1 MPEVLVVTSDRQRV
15 SALQTSEGEGG
26 RIAAVWTGE
35 WPEGK
40 TPAQNPEGAGAWL
53 RGEWSSAGFT
63 ARSVW
68 VIVPR
73 EEVVLRHL
81 ELPNAPDE
89 ELPDMVRF
97 QAASRSSVP
106 LDQVCLDFIPLAR
119 FEGREGRDVLAATFP
134 KTTIESF
141 QKIVTAADREL
152 VGVSFSSH
160 ALGEWG
166 EQTDRRHAASLPGHE
181 ADATLVL
188 AWGNSRVDLSVVC
201 GRELT
206 FAHSARIP
214 VTEGGDP
221 TSTVLA
227 EVSRTLVA
235 GQRLRPGLRVDHG
248 WLVGGDAL
256 LAQALETR
264 LECAFQLIDP
274 IADHPQAAQLKKLQ
288 GQPIAAALLLGVRH
302 PSITPGLNFLKPR
315 QPPAKRDPRKRQIA
329 VAAAAGLLL
338 AFLGAGGG
346 VLRLQSLDRQIAKLY
361 SEKVERETVVKGGQ
375 PVLNASAT
383 IGDWNLRNINQLQEL
398 VSLEGMMPGDTERP
412 YLSEYVF
419 AVGSGDVLAKIGGE
433 GSARTRD
440 HVEAL
445 FDDLAVKQGYRVAAK
460 QMTISRD
467 PEYQHRYTLDLT
479 VPKKKAEPAKAAA
492 ETGKKS

>member
-1 MPEVLVVTSDRQRV
+1 MSDLLIVTSDRQRV
-15 SALQTSEGEGG
+15 SALQVSEGEGG
-26 RIAAVWTGE
+26 RVAAVWTGE

-40 TPAQNPEGAGAWL
+40 TPAQNPQGAGTWL
-53 RGEWSSAGFT
+53 RGEWLSAGFT
-63 ARSVW
+63 AKSVW

-81 ELPNAPDE
+81 ELPNAPEE

-97 QAASRSSVP
+97 QAATRSTVP
-106 LDQVCLDFIPLAR
+106 LDQACLDFIPLAR
-119 FEGREGRDVLAATFP
+119 FAGREGRDVLAATFP

-141 QKIVTAADREL
+141 RQIVTATDREL

-188 AWGNSRVDLSVVC
+188 AWGASRVDLSVVC

-214 VTEGGDP
+214 IIEGGDP

-248 WLVGGDAL
+248 WLVGGDAV
-256 LAQALETR
+256 LARALETR
-264 LECAFQLIDP
+264 LECRFEPIDP

-288 GQPIAAALLLGVRH
+288 GHPIAAALLLGVRR
-302 PSITPGLNFLKPR
+302 PSLTPGINFLKPR
-315 QPPAKRDPRKRQIA
+315 QPPPKRDPRKRQIA

-338 AFLGAGGG
+338 AFLGFGGG
-346 VLRLQSLDRQIAKLY
+346 TLRLQSLDHRIATLY
-361 SEKVERETVVKGGQ
+361 SEKVELETRVKGGQ
-375 PVLNASAT
+375 PVLMASTT
-383 IGDWNLRNINQLQEL
+383 IGEWSLRNIDQLQEL
-398 VSLEGMMPGDTERP
+398 VALEETMPGDADRP
-412 YLSEYVF
+412 YLAEYVF
-419 AVGSGDVLAKIGGE
+419 LTGTGDTLGKISGE

-440 HVEAL
+440 DVEAL
-445 FDDLAVKQGYRVAAK
+445 MQAFSVQRGYRVFTK
-460 QMTISRD
+460 QVTASRD
-467 PEYQHRYTLDLT
+467 PEYQHRYTLDLS
-479 VPKKKAEPAKAAA
+479 VPKKKVEPAKTLP
-492 ETGKKS
+492 EPPKKT